1 MNEFTNIVWQ
11 ISPDGRYNYLDKY
24 YGSKTTDEKEIWLEG
39 KINMNCMFVEKL
51 QIHIKED

>member
-11 ISPDGRYNYLDKY
+11 ISPDGRYHYLDKY
-24 YGSKTTDEKEIWLEG
+24 YGGKITDEKEIWLEG
-39 KINMNCMFVEKL
+39 KIDTDCRFVEKL